1 MATKSQF
8 SVNQRYRSR
17 DTSFFTLYING
28 FLAQEASLAK
38 PHPHTLYV
46 VIGGCWVLLAIM
58 FLRHRNQNANLV
70 LDGSKIFL

>member
-8 SVNQRYRSR
+8 SVNQRHRSR

-28 FLAQEASLAK
+28 FLA
-38 PHPHTLYV
+38 HTLYV